1 MKNKLIIHKPNQ
13 LIEIEGQ
20 PITTQGLLAY
30 NFLLHKFQQEKSDKI
45 IITMNEIF
53 NSLEVTD
60 SYDDVFIYLD
70 SLQRVRVT
78 SRDSKGKLWGGFNL
92 LSEFKKVDN
101 GIFIQ
106 IPHTIFKALCGN
118 EEEQSLYYTTIKLL
132 EQKAFRCVYSIIF
145 YEIFKKYEKIN
156 IPIFSI
162 DELKEITG
170 TKSKYQEYKYFKRD
184 VLKKALEELNLFDNK
199 YQYSFEEKKL
209 GRKVIEIIFVRQEKN
224 SLEVISINLLSDK
237 LLKTIEKARRNRFV
251 DDSYSQKAMEKL
263 LQKYD
268 EKDIIKALGELYKYN
283 SEIKNFSKILTS
295 KIEDIKNSK
304 MDKIKEKQGYTL
316 GQEEVETP
324 LKTDIIEPKKS
335 DLDIEKEKISNLI
348 RSSGLPTNKRLALM
362 GQLAEIDNLEELNK
376 FIRNNLGVQKIDTKI
391 NQKY

>member
-268 EKDIIKALGELYKYN
+268 EKDIIKALGEL
-283 SEIKNFSKILTS
+283 
-295 KIEDIKNSK
+295 
-304 MDKIKEKQGYTL
+304 
-316 GQEEVETP
+316 
-324 LKTDIIEPKKS
+324 
-335 DLDIEKEKISNLI
+335 
-348 RSSGLPTNKRLALM
+348 
-362 GQLAEIDNLEELNK
+362 
-376 FIRNNLGVQKIDTKI
+376 
-391 NQKY
+391 